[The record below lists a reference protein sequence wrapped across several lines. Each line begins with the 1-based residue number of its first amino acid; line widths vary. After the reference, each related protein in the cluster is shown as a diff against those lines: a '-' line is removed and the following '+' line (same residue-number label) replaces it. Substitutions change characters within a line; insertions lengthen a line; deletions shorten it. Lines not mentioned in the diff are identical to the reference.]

1 MKEESTCDD
10 KEESK
15 ESGGSLTRRSF
26 LAGAA
31 VTASTL
37 ALGAAAEALAGEKRM
52 QSGRPK
58 SMLVKNAAVLVTM
71 DKTRREIKSGGMY
84 IEDGVIKLVDSSD
97 KLPKTAEVVLDMKGQ
112 LVLPGMVNTHQHLYQ
127 HLTRVAPACQDGNVW
142 NWLRV
147 LYPMWARMT
156 PESECLAVQVGLA
169 ELALSGCTTVFDQQY
184 VFPNGCKI
192 DDAIG
197 VARNMGIRFH
207 ASRGSM
213 SLGQSKGGLPPDSC
227 VENES
232 DILNDC
238 QRVIDKYHDLKPGAM
253 TRVVLA
259 PCSPFSVTDDLM
271 IESAKLAR
279 KHKCGLHTHL
289 AESLDEERYCLKRYG
304 MRPVGAMEKLG
315 WLGDDVWFAH
325 SVHVNDAE
333 IAQYAK
339 TGSGVAHCPSSNMR
353 LASGMAPI
361 KKMRDAGVKVGLGV
375 DGSSSNDC
383 SHMLAEARMAMLLA
397 RTLLS
402 ETPGG
407 PPEDKKQWMSARD
420 CLEMATIGG
429 ARILGRDDIG
439 SLEPGKRADFFSVD
453 TSKLSFAGGSIVD
466 PVASLVFCTPP
477 SATYTV
483 IDGRIIVKDGNI
495 ETLDLPVAIEKLN
508 KASRLLM
515 NA

>member
-1 MKEESTCDD
+1 MTSQDETNNERQHQD
-10 KEESK
+10 
-15 ESGGSLTRRSF
+15 SGVSRRNF
-26 LAGAA
+26 LVGAA
-31 VTASTL
+31 VTASTFTL
-37 ALGAAAEALAGEKRM
+37 MTQQQAARGSDKAL
-52 QSGRPK
+52 SGRPK
-58 SMLVKNAAVLVTM
+58 SMLVKNALTLVTM
-71 DKTRREIKSGGMY
+71 DNARREIANGGMY
-84 IEDGVIKLVDSSD
+84 IEDGVIKQVDASSN
-97 KLPKTAEVVLDMKGQ
+97 LPKTAEVVLDMKGQ
-112 LVLPGMVNTHQHLYQ
+112 LVLPGLVNTHQHLYQ

-142 NWLRV
+142 NWLKV

-156 PESECLAVQVGLA
+156 PDSERLAVQVGLA
-169 ELALSGCTTVFDQQY
+169 ELAMSGCTTVFDHQY

-197 VARNMGIRFH
+197 VARDMGIRFH

-232 DILNDC
+232 DILTDC
-238 QRVIDKYHDLKPGAM
+238 QRVIDRYHDLKPGSM
-253 TRVVLA
+253 TRIVLA

-279 KHKCGLHTHL
+279 KHNCGLHTHL

-304 MRPVGAMEKLG
+304 LRPVGAMEKLG
-315 WLGDDVWFAH
+315 WLGNDVWFAH
-325 SVHVNDAE
+325 SVHINDDE
-333 IAQYAK
+333 IAKYAK

-361 KKMRDAGVKVGLGV
+361 KKCRDAGVKVGLGV

-383 SHMLAEARMAMLLA
+383 SHLLSEARQAMLLA

-402 ETPGG
+402 QNEGG
-407 PPEDKKQWMSARD
+407 PPEDKKRWMSARD

-429 ARILGRDDIG
+429 AAILGRDDIG
-439 SLEPGKRADFFSVD
+439 SLAPGKRADFFSVD
-453 TSKLSFAGGSIVD
+453 TNHVAFAGGSMVD
-466 PVASLVFCTPP
+466 PVATLIF
-477 SATYTV
+477 SAPHNAKYTV

-495 ETLDLPVAIEKLN
+495 ETLDLPVAMEKLN
-508 KASRLLM
+508 KVSRQVM
-515 NA
+515 NV